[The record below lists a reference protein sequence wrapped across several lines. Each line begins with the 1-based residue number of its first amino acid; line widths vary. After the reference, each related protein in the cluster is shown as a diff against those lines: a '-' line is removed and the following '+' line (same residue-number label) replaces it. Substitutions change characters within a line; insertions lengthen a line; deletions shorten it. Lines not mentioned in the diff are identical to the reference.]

1 MQFYFLTETSELEQ
15 LALSYSCDDVAK
27 FLQSMGLD
35 QYIDTFQTA
44 TIDGELLVAAKDIE
58 LRDLGVSN
66 PLHCFKIQ
74 YFFKRL
80 LLKTPTTHA
89 QVVVCDFL
97 ATNKMDKYAQKLIE
111 EGVDGDMLLEILK
124 LSTDVI
130 TTIFGELGIT
140 NSMDVLK
147 IRKRFKLPEG
157 PKQ

>member
-1 MQFYFLTETSELEQ
+1 
-15 LALSYSCDDVAK
+15 
-27 FLQSMGLD
+27 MGLD
-35 QYIDTFQTA
+35 QYIDTFQTE
-44 TIDGELLVAAKDIE
+44 TIDGELLVAFKDIE

-89 QVVVCDFL
+89 QVVVCNFL
-97 ATNKMDKYAQKLIE
+97 AAYKMDKYAQKLIE

-140 NSMDVLK
+140 KCVDVLK
-147 IRKRFKLPEG
+147 IRTKFKLSEG